1 MNPLWLAIPSAAI
14 SALGVLMTRANLA
27 RFRPAPP
34 APRPDG
40 NDLPLI
46 SVCIP
51 ARNEEANLE
60 ACVRGVLAS
69 TGANLEVLVY
79 DDQSTDETPEI
90 LARLCEA
97 DARVRRVDTLALPE
111 GWNGKQHA
119 CWRMA
124 AAAKG
129 QWLVFTDADVRFAPE
144 CLSRAVALG
153 ERDNLGLV
161 SAFPRQ
167 LVGTLGEAL
176 AVPMIFFILLMYL
189 PFGRMRST
197 LDPAASAACGQ
208 FLCVRRDAYDA
219 SGGHQ
224 SFKDSMHD
232 GVKMPRAI
240 RRAGFKT
247 DLFDAS
253 DLLQCR
259 MYQGAAQTWR
269 GFAKNAFE
277 GLGSLLLLT
286 FLTLVHLLG
295 YLLPWAALAL
305 WRPLS
310 PLAASLWAGAI
321 LLAALQM
328 NLIYARRLASGP
340 TAATLLPRL
349 LPALGVATMS
359 LIQWHS
365 YLLHLTGRRSWRG
378 RTLTAPV
385 GECPVKTA

>member
-14 SALGVLMTRANLA
+14 SAFGVLMTRANLA

-34 APRPDG
+34 APRPG
-40 NDLPLI
+40 GQALPLI

-124 AAAKG
+124 AAARG
-129 QWLVFTDADVRFAPE
+129 RWLVFTDADVRFAPE

-224 SFKDSMHD
+224 AFKDSMHD

-253 DLLQCR
+253 TLLQCR
-259 MYQGAAQTWR
+259 MYQGVAQTWR

-277 GLGSLLLLT
+277 GLGSVALLV
-286 FLTLVHLLG
+286 FLTLVHLVG
-295 YLLPWAALAL
+295 YVLPWAGLAL
-305 WRPLS
+305 WGPVS
-310 PLAASLWAGAI
+310 VIASILWVGAI
-321 LLAALQM
+321 VLAMVQI
-328 NLIYARRLASGP
+328 NLIYRRQLAAGP
-340 TAATLLPRL
+340 TTVTWLPRVF
-349 LPALGVATMS
+349 PVIGVVTMT

-365 YLLHLTGRRSWRG
+365 FLLHLTGRRSWRG
-378 RTLTAPV
+378 RTLGAPLR
-385 GECPVKTA
+385 ECPVKTA